1 MSSGTTERPG
11 VATRPRP
18 ARAGCAAPAQP
29 LPLLAYVADFIA
41 GTVQA
46 VDPATMTA
54 VGDPI
59 AVGRGPVAVAVTPD
73 GRSAFVAMGVGSLR
87 STMPVIDLA
96 SRTVRA
102 GIPLG
107 GPSTGVAFSP
117 DGRLAYVAAGA
128 GVVVVDTAS
137 LAVVRRYGRGWCPA
151 GLATHP
157 NGRRL
162 YVADSVADVVWAVD
176 LDSGAFRPIPVGV
189 APFGVAIRPDGTRLY
204 VANTGSNDVTEV
216 NLAGNTTWTITD
228 GIGRGPAQLAVTP
241 DGRRVY
247 VGNGLS
253 DSVSAIDTA
262 TGEVGRIATGVGA
275 GPGGIAVTPGGRRVM
290 VASAR
295 SGTVSLI
302 DTATDTVVSQAGLGV
317 QPTGLGVTPAGG
329 RAYVTSSS
337 GHVAVVDTAI
347 NEVVG
352 LVRGVGED
360 PAGIALT
367 DDPDPDRRR
376 AYVACRGSDEV
387 AAFTLGEP
395 SRITRISGSFD
406 APARV
411 VVLPGGDRAYV
422 LNQGRPGTRRG
433 SVTVIR
439 TSDDAV
445 VGRIPVGADPEG
457 IAAARDGSRVYV
469 VDAGDG
475 TLRTIDTATDEVVST
490 RSVVGLGSA
499 GIAVAGDSRR
509 VYVAGGPGQ
518 GVWSV
523 PTGTW
528 EATLIGTGTYT
539 STDVAV
545 TPDAR
550 VYVTD
555 ALTGKVTLVGAGLRP
570 APVRGYAG
578 EGPATVALDRHGARA
593 YVANAGVAGDA
604 GEPGSLTTIDTAS
617 NSVIGDLAGE
627 LIDRPAGVA
636 VTQVGL

>member
-1 MSSGTTERPG
+1 MASGTTQQPG

-18 ARAGCAAPAQP
+18 TRRGSAALAQP
-29 LPLLAYVADFIA
+29 LPLRGYVADFVA

-46 VDPATMTA
+46 VDPATMTP

-59 AVGRGPVAVAVTPD
+59 PVGTGPVAVAVTPD
-73 GRSAFVAMGVGSLR
+73 GRSAFVAMGVGAFR
-87 STMPVIDLA
+87 STMPVIDVA
-96 SRTVRA
+96 SGTVRA

-107 GPSTGVAFSP
+107 SPSTGVAFSP
-117 DGRLAYVAAGA
+117 DGRLAYVAAGSTVA
-128 GVVVVDTAS
+128 VVDTAS
-137 LAVVRRYGRGWCPA
+137 FAVVRRYGRGWCPA
-151 GLATHP
+151 GLAVHP

-162 YVADSVADVVWAVD
+162 YVADSVADVVWAVE

-189 APFGVAIRPDGTRLY
+189 APFGVAIPPDGTRLY
-204 VANTGSNDVTEV
+204 VANTGSNSVTTV
-216 NLAGNTTWTITD
+216 SLAGDGTRTVTD

-247 VGNGLS
+247 VSNGLS
-253 DSVSAIDTA
+253 DSVSVIDTV
-262 TGEVGRIATGVGA
+262 TGEVGRITAGIGG

-290 VASAR
+290 VANAR

-302 DTATDTVVSQAGLGV
+302 DTATGTVVSEVGLGV

-329 RAYVTSSS
+329 RAYVTSSR
-337 GHVAVVDTAI
+337 GLVAVVDTAT
-347 NEVVG
+347 NDVVG
-352 LVRGVGED
+352 VVADVGGE

-387 AAFTLGEP
+387 AVFALGDP
-395 SRITRISGSFD
+395 SRVTRISGAFD
-406 APARV
+406 APTKV

-422 LNQGRPGTRRG
+422 LNQGRPGAPRG

-439 TSDDAV
+439 TSDDSVLA
-445 VGRIPVGADPEG
+445 RIAVGADPEG
-457 IAAARDGSRVYV
+457 IAAAPDGTRVYV

-475 TLRTIDTATDEVVST
+475 TLRVVDTATDEVVST
-490 RSVVGLGSA
+490 RCVLGLGSA
-499 GIAVAGDSRR
+499 GIAVAADSRR

-528 EATLIGTGTYT
+528 TAIPLGTGTYT

-555 ALTGKVTLVGAGLRP
+555 ALTGKVTMVGAALRP
-570 APVRGYAG
+570 TPVRGYAG
-578 EGPATVALDRHGARA
+578 DGPATVALDERGARA
-593 YVANAGVAGDA
+593 YVVNAGDGGD
-604 GEPGSLTTIDTAS
+604 PGSLTTIDTAS
-617 NSVIGDLAGE
+617 NSVIGDLAHGE
-627 LIDRPAGVA
+627 LLDRPAGVA